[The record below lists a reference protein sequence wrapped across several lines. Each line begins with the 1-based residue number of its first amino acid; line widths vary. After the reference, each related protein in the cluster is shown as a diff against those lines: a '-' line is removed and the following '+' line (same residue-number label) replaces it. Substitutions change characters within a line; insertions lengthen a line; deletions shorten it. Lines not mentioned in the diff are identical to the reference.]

1 MKCQSPHNQKES
13 SGKVNQ
19 MNPDNRSEKKRNVV
33 HLREVAP
40 PVNQMQKKSSL
51 VLRSD
56 EPPTEKNTAEILRAL
71 FEGIVHYA
79 NLGNFAKAEQ
89 LREKLIVEVPTASKT
104 IVRSGEIIE
113 QKKNALMD
121 PEKIRLWADLFN
133 QFTSSEATTFY
144 FALKD
149 FIVKPNQP
157 VFQQGNCDNRLYF
170 IRSGSLKLK
179 YFDYDVRKN
188 VSVNILRQGDVAGVE
203 TFFTLTNHTTNLIAI
218 EESKISYLDK
228 SAYQKILAGNHAIES
243 KLLKFCDSKQIKY
256 EQTIKPESPARRE
269 HQRYKADL
277 TGHVQQFDQNGKL
290 DEERSA
296 IKIIDLSAGGL
307 AYRVRNLKIGEAS
320 QLHNS
325 RIHITASYEKYSL
338 SYELKKIAKV
348 VSLKFLP
355 FGEYSVHIQF
365 EEPMDEDIVME
376 IAKHTD
382 VMAFI

>member
-1 MKCQSPHNQKES
+1 MKCQSPHNQNES

-19 MNPDNRSEKKRNVV
+19 MNSDNRSEKKRNVV

-133 QFTSSEATTFY
+133 QFTSSEAIIFY

-149 FIVKPNQP
+149 FVVKPNQP

-188 VSVNILRQGDVAGVE
+188 VSMNILRQGDVAGAE

-228 SAYQKILAGNHAIES
+228 AAYQKILAENHTIES
-243 KLLKFCDSKQIKY
+243 KLLKFCESKQIKF
-256 EQTIKPESPARRE
+256 EKEGAETPARRA
-269 HQRYKADL
+269 HQRYNADL
-277 TGHVQQFDQNGKL
+277 IGHVQRFDQNDKL
-290 DEERSA
+290 TEE
-296 IKIIDLSAGGL
+296 ITGVKIIDISSGGL
-307 AYRVRNLKIGEAS
+307 AYQVQNLKIGEAS
-320 QLHNS
+320 HLHNS
-325 RIHITASYEKYSL
+325 RIHITASYQKYSL
-338 SYELKKIAKV
+338 SYELKKTAKV

-365 EEPMDEDIVME
+365 EEPMDENIVME